1 MSGHF
6 IGEDIYHHRKL
17 RGLKNT
23 ILAGMSNIWSAHAQL
38 V

>member
-6 IGEDIYHHRKL
+6 TGEDIYHHRKL

-23 ILAGMSNIWSAHAQL
+23 MLAGMLDIWSAPTQL